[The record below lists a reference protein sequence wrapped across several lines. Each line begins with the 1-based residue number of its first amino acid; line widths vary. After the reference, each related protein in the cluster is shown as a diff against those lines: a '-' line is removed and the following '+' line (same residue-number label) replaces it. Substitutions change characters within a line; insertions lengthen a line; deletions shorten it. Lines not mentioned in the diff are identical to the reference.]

1 MVDPKSSGSDREGA
15 SAVDYVKT
23 SEQAEAELKRQAAE
37 AKAQKG
43 SDREEASAVDYV
55 KTSQEAEAE
64 LERQA
69 AEAKAQ
75 KATHPSGAPE
85 PDDSPKR

>member
-1 MVDPKSSGSDREGA
+1 MADPKSSGSDREGA

-23 SEQAEAELKRQAAE
+23 SEQAEAELKRKDAE

-64 LERQA
+64 LKRKD
-69 AEAKAQ
+69 AETK
-75 KATHPSGAPE
+75 G
-85 PDDSPKR
+85 